1 MDPSSPALEQPG
13 APSEVES
20 AVVAASAHKAE
31 APASYQQES
40 APAPMQ
46 VVEEG
51 EEVEESVSAQK
62 QSKRHIKSAPQKREH
77 PLSALAPQYLSLNCR
92 FQCNRG

>member
-13 APSEVES
+13 AQSEVES

-31 APASYQQES
+31 APASYQQVS

-46 VVEEG
+46 VVEEV
-51 EEVEESVSAQK
+51 EEVELASAQK
-62 QSKRHIKSAPQKREH
+62 QSKRHIKSAPQKREN
-77 PLSALAPQYLSLNCR
+77 PLSALAPQWPSLNL
-92 FQCNRG
+92 